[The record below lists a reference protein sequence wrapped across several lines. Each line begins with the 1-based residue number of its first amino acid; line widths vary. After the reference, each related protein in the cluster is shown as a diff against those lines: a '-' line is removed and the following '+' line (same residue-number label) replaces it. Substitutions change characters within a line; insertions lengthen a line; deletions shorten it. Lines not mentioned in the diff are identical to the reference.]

1 MKTSMM
7 TMVYMSG
14 MLVSFA
20 SEVRNANP
28 VEEMS
33 ASLKRGGVEGLM
45 VTVREER
52 WTAPCIPSKW
62 FVDNRIGD
70 TEKKRMAQA
79 AREFGRQI
87 AVELEKLAQE
97 QQTLPVGETLY
108 KRTCL
113 LCDTGEWCAETVG
126 YGNIFLARRFLDLA
140 AVGLARLT
148 ASTNVPLAD
157 CEILAA
163 RMTPPWLGMAYR
175 QQILNGEAGTNL
187 FINVEMTNEE
197 LDWQW
202 AIGWTMQ
209 AMKEKRTQIKKVDP
223 PNPDFVDVNAFTNN
237 LGFFT
242 AYELPEA
249 PVTHLRSWDFRQ
261 HRLIAMGLELQ
272 SVKKVLGLLAFRNVV
287 GYYPEAFVR
296 SEEERLQLEKDI
308 REAAKWGAKITP
320 MENSPSFDPLKEA
333 FRRAWLNRHS
343 NIEKDDYNKY
353 VIAFQA
359 YCEVNNGVF
368 FDQDTEEIYKMKQ
381 LEEMSKARQR
391 KNE

>member
-33 ASLKRGGVEGLM
+33 ASLKRGGVERLM

-70 TEKKRMAQA
+70 TEKKRMVQA

-249 PVTHLRSWDFRQ
+249 PATHLRSWDFRQ

-272 SVKKVLGLLAFRNVV
+272 SVKKALGQNRFIIGFIIRKLKVL
-287 GYYPEAFVR
+287 
-296 SEEERLQLEKDI
+296 
-308 REAAKWGAKITP
+308 
-320 MENSPSFDPLKEA
+320 
-333 FRRAWLNRHS
+333 
-343 NIEKDDYNKY
+343 
-353 VIAFQA
+353 
-359 YCEVNNGVF
+359 
-368 FDQDTEEIYKMKQ
+368 MK
-381 LEEMSKARQR
+381 
-391 KNE
+391 